1 MFMGIQ
7 LNHSKV
13 QRQFKKRMG
22 QANHFLITILI
33 GLDEVGKGTV
43 KKPDT
48 LDVAWDPKDVK
59 ASVIRSRE
67 FALNSSLA
75 WIIDNFDA
83 YVQNCKRKPRLIE
96 KKDLLSDLDC
106 ADRRVHDKFV
116 VLFNRYKNRDQI
128 KLYGAL
134 LALGIQWRN
143 IKTHSE
149 AKNILDEEYVKILS
163 DNKDW
168 YYSNFSHLVIDD
180 ALVHF
185 NAHKSPSLKETTSI
199 IKAVLSFIELVDVEL
214 IKELDSERYLSE
226 LFEEHFSIEEKQKNK
241 RVLFM
246 TLTKER
252 QKSLVKNILLSN
264 GYTYT
269 DGSDG
274 LEIDDEF
281 LNKYL
286 IAPIK

>member
-1 MFMGIQ
+1 MGIQ

-48 LDVAWDPKDVK
+48 LDVSWDPKDAK
-59 ASVIRSRE
+59 ASAIRSRE

-96 KKDLLSDLDC
+96 KKDLLSALDS
-106 ADRRVHDKFV
+106 ADRRVNDKFV
-116 VLFNRYKNRDQI
+116 VLFNRYKSIEQI

-143 IKTHSE
+143 ITTHSE
-149 AKNILDEEYVKILS
+149 AKNILDEEYVNILS
-163 DNKDW
+163 DNKEW
-168 YYSNFSHLVIDD
+168 YHANFSHLVINDT
-180 ALVHF
+180 LVHF

-199 IKAVLSFIELVDVEL
+199 IKAVLRFIELVDTEL
-214 IKELDSERYLSE
+214 IRELDNERYLTE
-226 LFEEHFSIEEKQKNK
+226 LFEEHFSIEEKQKDE
-241 RVLFM
+241 RGLFL

-252 QKSLVKNILLSN
+252 QKSVVKNILFSN
-264 GYTYT
+264 GYTYI
-269 DGSDG
+269 DGPDG
-274 LEIDDEF
+274 FEIDDVF
-281 LNKYL
+281 LSKYL
-286 IAPIK
+286 AVHTK

>member
-1 MFMGIQ
+1 MGIQ
-7 LNHSKV
+7 LKHSKV

-33 GLDEVGKGTV
+33 GLDQVGKGTV

-48 LDVAWDPKDVK
+48 LDVAWDPKDAK

-67 FALNSSLA
+67 YALNSSLA

-83 YVQNCKRKPRLIE
+83 YVQNCKRKPSLIE
-96 KKDLLSDLDC
+96 KKELLSALDS
-106 ADRRVHDKFV
+106 ADRRVNDKFV
-116 VLFNRYKNRDQI
+116 VLFNRYRDREQI

-143 IKTHSE
+143 ITTHSE
-149 AKNILDEEYVKILS
+149 AKNVLDEEYVKILS
-163 DNKDW
+163 DNKEW

-185 NAHKSPSLKETTSI
+185 NAHKSPTLKETASI
-199 IKAVLSFIELVDVEL
+199 VKAVLRFVELVDTEL
-214 IKELDSERYLSE
+214 IRELDNERYLSE
-226 LFEEHFSIEEKQKNK
+226 LFKDHFSVEEKQKDE
-241 RVLFM
+241 RYLIL

-252 QKSLVKNILLSN
+252 QKSMVKNILFSN
-264 GYTYT
+264 GYTYI
-269 DGSDG
+269 DGPDG
-274 LEIDDEF
+274 FEIDDEF
-281 LNKYL
+281 LYKYL
-286 IAPIK
+286 TVPIK

>member
-1 MFMGIQ
+1 MGIQ
-7 LNHSKV
+7 LKHSKV

-48 LDVAWDPKDVK
+48 LDVAWDPKDAK

-67 FALNSSLA
+67 YALNSSLA

-83 YVQNCKRKPRLIE
+83 YVQNCKRKPSLIE
-96 KKDLLSDLDC
+96 KKELLSALDS
-106 ADRRVHDKFV
+106 ADRRVNDKFV
-116 VLFNRYKNRDQI
+116 VLFNRYRDREQI

-143 IKTHSE
+143 ITTHSE
-149 AKNILDEEYVKILS
+149 AKNVLDEEHVKILS
-163 DNKDW
+163 DNKEW

-185 NAHKSPSLKETTSI
+185 NAHKSPTLKETASI
-199 IKAVLSFIELVDVEL
+199 VKAVLRFVELVDTEL
-214 IKELDSERYLSE
+214 IRELDNERYLSE
-226 LFEEHFSIEEKQKNK
+226 LFKDHFSVEEKQKDE
-241 RVLFM
+241 RGLIL

-252 QKSLVKNILLSN
+252 QKSMVKNILFSN
-264 GYTYT
+264 GYTYI
-269 DGSDG
+269 DGPDG
-274 LEIDDEF
+274 FEIDDEF
-281 LNKYL
+281 LYKYL
-286 IAPIK
+286 TVPIK

>member
-1 MFMGIQ
+1 MGIQ
-7 LNHSKV
+7 LKHSKV

-33 GLDEVGKGTV
+33 GLDQVGKGTV

-48 LDVAWDPKDVK
+48 LDVAWDPKDAK

-67 FALNSSLA
+67 YALNSSLA

-83 YVQNCKRKPRLIE
+83 YVQNCKRKPSLIE
-96 KKDLLSDLDC
+96 KKELLSALDS
-106 ADRRVHDKFV
+106 ADRRVNDRFV
-116 VLFNRYKNRDQI
+116 VLFNRYRDREQI

-143 IKTHSE
+143 ITTHSE
-149 AKNILDEEYVKILS
+149 AKNVLDEEYVKILS
-163 DNKDW
+163 DNKEW

-185 NAHKSPSLKETTSI
+185 NAHKSPTLKETASI
-199 IKAVLSFIELVDVEL
+199 VKAVLRFVELVDTEL
-214 IKELDSERYLSE
+214 IRELDNERYLSE
-226 LFEEHFSIEEKQKNK
+226 LFKDHFSVEEKQKDE
-241 RVLFM
+241 RCLIL

-252 QKSLVKNILLSN
+252 QKSMVKNILFSN
-264 GYTYT
+264 GYTYI
-269 DGSDG
+269 DGPDG
-274 LEIDDEF
+274 FEIDDEF
-281 LNKYL
+281 LYKYL
-286 IAPIK
+286 TVPIK

>member
-1 MFMGIQ
+1 MGIQ
-7 LNHSKV
+7 LKHSKV

-33 GLDEVGKGTV
+33 GLDQVGKGTV

-48 LDVAWDPKDVK
+48 LDVAWDPKDAK

-67 FALNSSLA
+67 YALNSSLA

-83 YVQNCKRKPRLIE
+83 YVQNCKRKPSLIE
-96 KKDLLSDLDC
+96 KKELLSALDS
-106 ADRRVHDKFV
+106 ADRRVNDKFV
-116 VLFNRYKNRDQI
+116 VLFNRYRDREQI

-143 IKTHSE
+143 ITTHSE
-149 AKNILDEEYVKILS
+149 AKNVLDEEYVKILS
-163 DNKDW
+163 DNKEW

-185 NAHKSPSLKETTSI
+185 NAHKSPTLKETASI
-199 IKAVLSFIELVDVEL
+199 VKAVLRFVELVDTEL
-214 IKELDSERYLSE
+214 IRELDNERYLSE
-226 LFEEHFSIEEKQKNK
+226 LFKDHFSVEEKQKDE
-241 RVLFM
+241 RCLIL

-252 QKSLVKNILLSN
+252 QKSMVKNILFSN
-264 GYTYT
+264 GYTYI
-269 DGSDG
+269 DGPDG
-274 LEIDDEF
+274 FEIDDEF
-281 LNKYL
+281 LYKYL
-286 IAPIK
+286 TVPIK

>member
-1 MFMGIQ
+1 MGIQ
-7 LNHSKV
+7 LKHSKV

-48 LDVAWDPKDVK
+48 LDVAWDPKDAK

-67 FALNSSLA
+67 YALNSSLA

-83 YVQNCKRKPRLIE
+83 YVQNCKRKPSLIE
-96 KKDLLSDLDC
+96 KKELLSALDS
-106 ADRRVHDKFV
+106 ADRRVNDKFV
-116 VLFNRYKNRDQI
+116 VLFNRYRDREQI

-143 IKTHSE
+143 ITTHSE
-149 AKNILDEEYVKILS
+149 AKNVLDEEYVKILS
-163 DNKDW
+163 DNKEW

-185 NAHKSPSLKETTSI
+185 NAHKSPTLKETASI
-199 IKAVLSFIELVDVEL
+199 VKAVLRFVELVDTEL
-214 IKELDSERYLSE
+214 IRELDNERYLSE
-226 LFEEHFSIEEKQKNK
+226 LFQDHFSVEEKQKDE
-241 RVLFM
+241 RGLIL

-252 QKSLVKNILLSN
+252 QKSMVKNILFSN
-264 GYTYT
+264 GYTYI
-269 DGSDG
+269 DGPDG
-274 LEIDDEF
+274 FEIDDEF
-281 LNKYL
+281 LYKYL
-286 IAPIK
+286 TGPIK

>member
-1 MFMGIQ
+1 MGIQ
-7 LNHSKV
+7 LKHSKV
-13 QRQFKKRMG
+13 QRQFKKKMG

-33 GLDEVGKGTV
+33 GLDEVGKGVV

-83 YVQNCKRKPRLIE
+83 YVHNCKRKPRLIE
-96 KKDLLSDLDC
+96 KKELLSELDS
-106 ADRRVHDKFV
+106 ADKRVNDKFV
-116 VLFNRYKNRDQI
+116 VLFNRYKSIDQI
-128 KLYGAL
+128 MLFGAL

-143 IKTHSE
+143 VTTHSE
-149 AKNILDEEYVKILS
+149 AKNILDKDFEKILV
-163 DNKDW
+163 DNKEW

-180 ALVHF
+180 ALDHF
-185 NAHKSPSLKETTSI
+185 NTHKSPTLKETTSI
-199 IKAVLSFIELVDVEL
+199 IKAVLRFIELVDSEL

-226 LFEEHFSIEEKQKNK
+226 LFEEHFSSDGNQKDQ
-241 RVLFM
+241 RCLFQ

-252 QKSLVKNILLSN
+252 KKSLVKNILFSN
-264 GYTYT
+264 GFTYVE
-269 DGSDG
+269 GPEG
-274 LEIDDEF
+274 YEIDDDF
-281 LNKYL
+281 LRKYL
-286 IAPIK
+286 AAPNK